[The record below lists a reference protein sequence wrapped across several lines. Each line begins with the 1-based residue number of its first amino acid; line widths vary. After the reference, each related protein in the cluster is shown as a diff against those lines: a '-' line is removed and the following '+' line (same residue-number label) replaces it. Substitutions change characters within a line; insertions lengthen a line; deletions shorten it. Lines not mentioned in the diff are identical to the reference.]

1 MSARSHASSLAA
13 PWKPVQVNC
22 FPLQKSVLI
31 TCIKMI
37 ETLPGLPSAMKQ
49 CDLMTFAGSYTER
62 EERIGFPS
70 EIIKI
75 RSRDI
80 SRVKKRLK

>member
-1 MSARSHASSLAA
+1 M
-13 PWKPVQVNC
+13 
-22 FPLQKSVLI
+22 
-31 TCIKMI
+31 
-37 ETLPGLPSAMKQ
+37 LPGLPGAMKQ

-75 RSRDI
+75 
-80 SRVKKRLK
+80 

>member
-1 MSARSHASSLAA
+1 
-13 PWKPVQVNC
+13 
-22 FPLQKSVLI
+22 
-31 TCIKMI
+31 MI

-80 SRVKKRLK
+80 SSVKKRLK